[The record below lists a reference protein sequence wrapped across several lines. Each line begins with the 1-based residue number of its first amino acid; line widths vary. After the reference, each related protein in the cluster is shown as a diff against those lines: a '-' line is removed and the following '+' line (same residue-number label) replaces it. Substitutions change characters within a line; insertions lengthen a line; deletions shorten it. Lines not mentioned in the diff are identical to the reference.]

1 MMSSGG
7 LGATDEVLIV
17 GGGLAGIRSAQS
29 LRRAGFGG
37 RVTLVSDEGIAP
49 YDRPPLSKQVL
60 SGKWDLDRLSLAD
73 DATYDELNIDLV
85 LGNAA
90 QAMDLEAGELELADG
105 TSLKAD
111 ALIVASGC
119 RARPLPGTA
128 GMGAV
133 HLLRTGR
140 DALDLREALGAR
152 DSQRVLVIG
161 SGFIGAEVASEAA
174 SRGHQ
179 VTVLELESSCFA
191 RILPGP
197 LGDML
202 GGLHARGAVA
212 LRCGVQVSSI
222 EELPDGTL
230 AVQLTNGEQLA
241 ADLLVVGIGV
251 IPNTEWLEGSG
262 LDLSNGLVVDE
273 SLFATDAV
281 MAVGDVANFTWT
293 RHGRSDQVRIE
304 HWTVANDHASH
315 AGPALLAG
323 REKADPLNLIPY
335 FWSDQYGVKIQ
346 VLGHPSPSDEFHLQA
361 GSLEEGK
368 ALLLLGQG
376 DQLNAVLA
384 LSQPRQLMAYRPLLE
399 SGASL
404 SEALAFELS

>member
-1 MMSSGG
+1 MMGRGG
-7 LGATDEVLIV
+7 LDAADEVLIV

-29 LRRAGFGG
+29 LRRAGFDG
-37 RVTLVSDEGIAP
+37 RVTLVGDEGVAP

-174 SRGHQ
+174 SRGHE

-191 RILPGP
+191 RILPTP
-197 LGDML
+197 LGETL

-251 IPNTEWLEGSG
+251 IPNTEWLQGSG
-262 LDLSNGLVVDE
+262 LDLSNGVVTDE

-281 MAVGDVANFTWT
+281 MAVGDIANFTWA

-315 AGPALLAG
+315 VGPALLAG
-323 REKADPLNLIPY
+323 RAKADPLNLIPY

-346 VLGHPSPSDEFHLQA
+346 VLGRPSPSDDFHLQS

-368 ALLLLGQG
+368 ALILLGQG

-384 LSQPRQLMAYRPLLE
+384 LSQPRQLMAYRPLFE